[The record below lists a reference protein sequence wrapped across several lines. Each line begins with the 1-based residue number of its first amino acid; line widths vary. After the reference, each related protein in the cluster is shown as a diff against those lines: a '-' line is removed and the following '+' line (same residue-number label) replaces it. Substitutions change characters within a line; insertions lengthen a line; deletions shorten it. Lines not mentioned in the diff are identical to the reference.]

1 MKVTSR
7 LDKLSL
13 WYDTTIV
20 CDDIKNKVV
29 KKKYDKEF
37 NTTTCQWGVELTNPI
52 EYTRKELLNKYDG
65 KTKISRWVHT
75 YNDSG
80 EPALAI
86 VIE

>member
-1 MKVTSR
+1 MIVTSR

-20 CDDIKNKVV
+20 CDGIKRTVIKR
-29 KKKYDKEF
+29 DGSRC
-37 NTTTCQWGVELTNPI
+37 TWGFELTNPI

-65 KTKISRWVHT
+65 KTRISKWVHT
-75 YNDSG
+75 YTESG